1 MLLYLLLSV
10 LFATTIDGIG
20 YWDSGYLANTLKS
33 FGMQTFFMLAINSVG
48 IFLCFATKKTA
59 AVIGAFIAIVLVP
72 LMIVSLLVLA
82 FPGAMEY
89 TNYDLV
95 YQLIIFAQTA
105 SLSGTAFARGVAIG
119 LAYLLIPTI
128 GGIMLFRK
136 AEIKKIRKG
145 VAKMIIAICIIL
157 GLLLITCL
165 LRLIFLKREVRHL
178 NLALLAIVNAD
189 TNAQLTTLTSDK
201 YITAFVK
208 TINAMLERNRRDFV
222 EKVRTETDLKRA
234 ITNISHDLRTPLTSA
249 RGYLQ
254 MLESS
259 ELDAAT
265 KARYLAIIQER
276 LDALQTLMNS
286 LFEFARVMEGDVTIN
301 MQPINICNVLR
312 DVLSANFTELD
323 SRGFTVDADI
333 PDTPVLCLCD
343 ADALQRV
350 LQNLIKNAYTHGREY
365 LRIRLHGS
373 TIEIANKLN
382 GQIDTSQIFD
392 RFYTADA
399 SRSNKSTGLG
409 LAIVKELMARM
420 GGQVSASAED
430 DVLVMRVVLPQDA
443 S

>member
-1 MLLYLLLSV
+1 
-10 LFATTIDGIG
+10 
-20 YWDSGYLANTLKS
+20 
-33 FGMQTFFMLAINSVG
+33 
-48 IFLCFATKKTA
+48 
-59 AVIGAFIAIVLVP
+59 
-72 LMIVSLLVLA
+72 
-82 FPGAMEY
+82 
-89 TNYDLV
+89 
-95 YQLIIFAQTA
+95 
-105 SLSGTAFARGVAIG
+105 
-119 LAYLLIPTI
+119 
-128 GGIMLFRK
+128 
-136 AEIKKIRKG
+136 
-145 VAKMIIAICIIL
+145 MIIVICIIL

-259 ELDAAT
+259 ELDTET